1 MTYSVQKLSLL
12 IGSIIISAITTL
24 NAVVTESSSFQA
36 QAEAY
41 ATGEVLIQFRDGY
54 SASSVESKSQLN
66 SILGANQYT
75 QQIFHNLDT
84 AVIHSDAYTTE
95 ELLEKMQNWN
105 LVATV
110 APNYVN
116 RLMVDVNDTYYSDLW
131 ALHNT
136 GQAGGT
142 PDADI
147 DAPEAWSIERGS
159 KEVVIAVLDT
169 GIDYTHHDLRENM
182 WDGTAFGLPYH
193 GYDFAADRLGR
204 NDNDPMPYLSHG
216 THVAG
221 TIGAVANTIGVIGIA
236 PNVSLMAL
244 KVFRSDG
251 NAFDSDILEA
261 LNFISQKVDEGVNIV
276 AINASYGSSGRSEVI
291 RNAIAELGTKGVLV
305 CAAAGNESINNDLTP
320 TYPANYDLDNIISV
334 TATNREDRLAD
345 FSNYGPH
352 SVDIAAPGVDITST
366 IPKNS
371 YDTYSGT
378 SMATP
383 YVTGAVALL
392 AAHRVQSTVAERKV
406 ALLESSDS
414 LASLQGR
421 IKSAGRLN
429 VYNALQYR
437 APEHNTTDIT
447 TWSTGAYT
455 NNEDRN
461 QTLSIH
467 NARYLRV
474 TVNGQTEEHYDF
486 IYIYDAQGN
495 QVLQLDGNISR
506 SIVLPGNAITARL
519 VSDNTQGSSGA
530 TVTITAVTHDS
541 TNSNVTTWTTGRY
554 GINEDR
560 SRKLM
565 MEKALRLH
573 VTVTGETEAGYD
585 FIYIYD
591 KAGNEVAKLDGIINT
606 TFTVEG
612 DTITARLLSDY
623 SVVASG
629 VTVTIEAVYDH
640 SNDITIWTTGAY
652 GNNEDRTQT
661 LSIAGATQLKV
672 SVTGATERYY
682 DFFYIYDEQNNPV
695 AQLNGVIDR
704 TFTIKGSSITA
715 RLVSDHFDG
724 AKGVTV
730 RIGAL

>member
-1 MTYSVQKLSLL
+1 MTYSVQKLPLL
-12 IGSIIISAITTL
+12 IGSIVFSTITTL

-41 ATGEVLIQFRDGY
+41 ASGEVLIQFRSGY
-54 SASSVESKSQLN
+54 SASSTTQLN
-66 SILGANQYT
+66 NMLGSNQYT
-75 QQIFHNLDT
+75 QQTFHNLDT

-95 ELLEKMQNWN
+95 ELLEKMQNWSSI
-105 LVATV
+105 ATV

-116 RLMVDVNDTYYSDLW
+116 RLMVDANDTYYNDLW

-147 DAPEAWSIERGS
+147 DAPEAWGIERGS

-169 GIDYTHHDLRENM
+169 GIDYTHNDLRENM

-193 GYDFAADRLGR
+193 GYDFAADRLGQ

-261 LNFISQKVDEGVNIV
+261 LNFISQKIDEGVNIV

-291 RNAIAELGTKGVLV
+291 RNAIAELGNKGVII
-305 CAAAGNESINNDLTP
+305 CAAAGNESVNNDLTP

-345 FSNYGPH
+345 FSNYGPN

-366 IPKNS
+366 IPNNS
-371 YDTYSGT
+371 YDIYSGT

-383 YVTGAVALL
+383 YVSGAVALL
-392 AAHRVQSTVAERKV
+392 AAHRAQSTVAERRA
-406 ALLESSDS
+406 ALLESGDS
-414 LASLQGR
+414 LTSLQGR
-421 IKSAGRLN
+421 VKNATRLN

-437 APEHNTTDIT
+437 TQEHNTTDIT
-447 TWSTGAYT
+447 TWSTGAYA
-455 NNEDRN
+455 NNEDTN
-461 QTLSIH
+461 KTLIIH
-467 NARYLRV
+467 DAQYLRV
-474 TVNGQTEEHYDF
+474 TVEGHTELHYDF
-486 IYIYDAQGN
+486 VYIYDEKGN
-495 QVLQLDGNISR
+495 QILQLDGDINSTV
-506 SIVLPGNAITARL
+506 IVSGNAITARL
-519 VSDNTQGSSGA
+519 VSDNTQGALGA
-530 TVTITAVTHDS
+530 TISISAVEGEHTD
-541 TNSNVTTWTTGRY
+541 NSVTTWTTGRY

-560 SRKLM
+560 SHKLFINN
-565 MEKALRLH
+565 ALKLQ

-591 KAGNEVAKLDGIINT
+591 KTGNEIAKLDGVINT
-606 TFTVEG
+606 TFIIEG
-612 DTITARLLSDY
+612 DTVTARLLSDY

-629 VTVTIEAVYDH
+629 VTVSIQAVYDN
-640 SNDITIWTTGAY
+640 SNDITTWTTGPY
-652 GNNEDRTQT
+652 SNDEDRSQT

-682 DFFYIYDEQNNPV
+682 DFFYIYDAQNNPV

-704 TFTIKGSSITA
+704 TFIIKGSSITT
-715 RLVSDHFDG
+715 RLLSDHFDG
-724 AKGVTV
+724 AEGVTV
-730 RIGAL
+730 RINSLE